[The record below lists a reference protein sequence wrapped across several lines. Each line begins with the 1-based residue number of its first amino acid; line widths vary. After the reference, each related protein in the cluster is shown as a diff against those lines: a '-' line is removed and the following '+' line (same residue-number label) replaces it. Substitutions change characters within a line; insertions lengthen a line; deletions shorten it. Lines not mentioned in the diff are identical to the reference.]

1 MLIYKKNIWTRQR
14 NPLNIIFWHTCNNR
28 QILFLKKK
36 LQLQL
41 TLVKNPKHG
50 ICYLKFIINSYFTD
64 LLKFHTF
71 LKYNITILP
80 NDKQHTFLHKNNE
93 LSRPQKFDENKKDPG
108 CIKNI
113 YKKKNWF
120 FMLKLKWTPPKIA
133 LFVPLC
139 TFDVTDWNRLLI
151 VN

>member
-1 MLIYKKNIWTRQR
+1 MLIYKKNIWTRQG

-71 LKYNITILP
+71 LKYNITILS

-113 YKKKNWF
+113 YKKKIDFLCWNWNELHQKSPF
-120 FMLKLKWTPPKIA
+120 LYHCA
-133 LFVPLC
+133 LLTSPIGIDC
-139 TFDVTDWNRLLI
+139 
-151 VN
+151 